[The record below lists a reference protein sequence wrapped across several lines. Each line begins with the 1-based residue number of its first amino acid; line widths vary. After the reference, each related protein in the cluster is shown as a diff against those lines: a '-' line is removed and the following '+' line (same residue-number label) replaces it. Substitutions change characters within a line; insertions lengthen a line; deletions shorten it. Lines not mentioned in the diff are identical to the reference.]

1 MRIRRKKTLIEQ
13 AADYVE
19 AAVETAREKA
29 GPILADARDKAGPAL
44 ADARD
49 KAGPVLAD
57 ARSKAGPV
65 LADARSKAGPVL
77 ADARSKAAP
86 LLAQSAAVASDR
98 ASAAVELAADKAAA
112 GRDLAAA
119 KAAEL
124 RGQPK
129 KKHRLRKVLVFTGLA
144 ALLGFVYKKA
154 QASSDN
160 ENWQSSYTPTPPPR
174 SASETPIFDAAQAA
188 SDDEPV
194 SNDEGGAGPDEA
206 LADAVE
212 EEHPVT
218 TPDEPAEVVDL
229 ETGDAPV
236 EKPAPK
242 P

>member
-29 GPILADARDKAGPAL
+29 GPLLADARDKAGPAL

-57 ARSKAGPV
+57 ARSKA
-65 LADARSKAGPVL
+65 APVL

-124 RGQPK
+124 RGEPK
-129 KKHRLRKVLVFTGLA
+129 KKHRLRKLLVFTGLA

-154 QASSDN
+154 QASSDS

-174 SASETPIFDAAQAA
+174 AASETPIFDAAQAA

-194 SNDEGGAGPDEA
+194 ANDEGGAGPDEA
-206 LADAVE
+206 LADSVE

-218 TPDEPAEVVDL
+218 TPDEPAEVVEL
-229 ETGDAPV
+229 EADDTAV